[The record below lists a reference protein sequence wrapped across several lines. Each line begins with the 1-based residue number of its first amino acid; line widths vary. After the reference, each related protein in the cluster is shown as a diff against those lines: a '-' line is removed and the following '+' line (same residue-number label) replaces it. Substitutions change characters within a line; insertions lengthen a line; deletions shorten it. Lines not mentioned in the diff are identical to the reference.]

1 MNTKNEEI
9 IQKLQLKNTEIED
22 DFKNKIELIK
32 AKFIWEMKESG
43 GIIILNFNNVEESQK
58 LK

>member
-1 MNTKNEEI
+1 LNTKNEEI
-9 IQKLQLKNTEIED
+9 IQKLQLKITEIED

-32 AKFIWEMKESG
+32 AKFISEMKESR
-43 GIIILNFNNVEESQK
+43 GIFILNFNNVEESQK